1 MDSNEFSR
9 REFLKIVLA
18 LSAAAA
24 LPTILTKNTLSAAR
38 PKPRIVGPNERVN
51 LAVCGIGNRG
61 GEILREFAKTGE
73 ANIVA
78 LCDVDMGAPHTE
90 QSLKQF
96 PNVPRFQ
103 DFRQMFDKMGDQID
117 AVSVGVPDFSHFPI
131 CMLAMS
137 LGKHVYTEKPMARTF
152 YEVELMMKAAKKYKV
167 VNQMGNQGHSEGNYF
182 QFKAWKDAGII
193 KDVTAITAHMNA
205 PRRWHGWDTNIK
217 SFPPGQ
223 PVPQTLDWNTWLMT
237 ARFHDYNKDYVNGQW
252 RCWYDFGMGALGDW
266 GAHILDTAHQFLE
279 LGLPY

>member
-9 REFLKIVLA
+9 REFLKRVLA

-117 AVSVGVPDFSHFPI
+117 AVSVGV
-131 CMLAMS
+131 
-137 LGKHVYTEKPMARTF
+137 RTSRTSRS
-152 YEVELMMKAAKKYKV
+152 VCWRCRSA
-167 VNQMGNQGHSEGNYF
+167 STS
-182 QFKAWKDAGII
+182 I
-193 KDVTAITAHMNA
+193 
-205 PRRWHGWDTNIK
+205 PRSRWH
-217 SFPPGQ
+217 
-223 PVPQTLDWNTWLMT
+223 
-237 ARFHDYNKDYVNGQW
+237 ARST
-252 RCWYDFGMGALGDW
+252 RSS
-266 GAHILDTAHQFLE
+266 
-279 LGLPY
+279 

>member
-9 REFLKIVLA
+9 REFLKRVLA

-61 GEILREFAKTGE
+61 GEILREFAKPGE

-152 YEVELMMKAAKKYKV
+152 YEVELMMKAAKK
-167 VNQMGNQGHSEGNYF
+167 
-182 QFKAWKDAGII
+182 
-193 KDVTAITAHMNA
+193 
-205 PRRWHGWDTNIK
+205 
-217 SFPPGQ
+217 
-223 PVPQTLDWNTWLMT
+223 
-237 ARFHDYNKDYVNGQW
+237 
-252 RCWYDFGMGALGDW
+252 
-266 GAHILDTAHQFLE
+266 
-279 LGLPY
+279 

>member
-9 REFLKIVLA
+9 REFLKRVFA

-103 DFRQMFDKMGDQID
+103 DFPADVRQDGR
-117 AVSVGVPDFSHFPI
+117 PDRRRFGRGSGLLALPV

-137 LGKHVYTEKPMARTF
+137 LGKHVYTEK
-152 YEVELMMKAAKKYKV
+152 
-167 VNQMGNQGHSEGNYF
+167 
-182 QFKAWKDAGII
+182 
-193 KDVTAITAHMNA
+193 
-205 PRRWHGWDTNIK
+205 RWH
-217 SFPPGQ
+217 
-223 PVPQTLDWNTWLMT
+223 
-237 ARFHDYNKDYVNGQW
+237 ARST
-252 RCWYDFGMGALGDW
+252 RSS
-266 GAHILDTAHQFLE
+266 
-279 LGLPY
+279 

>member
-1 MDSNEFSR
+1 MK
-9 REFLKIVLA
+9 LKITKSDKKALLA
-18 LSAAAA
+18 A
-24 LPTILTKNTLSAAR
+24 
-38 PKPRIVGPNERVN
+38 

-182 QFKAWKDAGII
+182 QFKAWK
-193 KDVTAITAHMNA
+193 
-205 PRRWHGWDTNIK
+205 
-217 SFPPGQ
+217 
-223 PVPQTLDWNTWLMT
+223 
-237 ARFHDYNKDYVNGQW
+237 
-252 RCWYDFGMGALGDW
+252 
-266 GAHILDTAHQFLE
+266 
-279 LGLPY
+279 